1 MKESA
6 AVPVELARG
15 IHGEALSFERF
26 GVMGQLRLDRCR
38 ARLVQADVKDDPAE
52 LLHAFADP
60 SLNVTHIGSR

>member
-1 MKESA
+1 
-6 AVPVELARG
+6 
-15 IHGEALSFERF
+15 
-26 GVMGQLRLDRCR
+26 VMGQLRLDRCR